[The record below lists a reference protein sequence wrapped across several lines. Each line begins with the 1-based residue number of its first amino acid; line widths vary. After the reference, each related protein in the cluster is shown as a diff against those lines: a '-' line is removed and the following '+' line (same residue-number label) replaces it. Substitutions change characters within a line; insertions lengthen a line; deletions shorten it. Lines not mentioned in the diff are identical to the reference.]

1 MIDRFHLLLHFIPC
15 LALKCAESGRFWQV
29 FRLEAPGASWEM
41 DKLSPMSWE
50 KDLRVPEMRDTRDT
64 PKLFML
70 HVMIFVQ
77 NCDSPLDLGFQFHH
91 RSTELPERSHC
102 RYPSLC
108 LFGDVSMLT
117 LHRFWHCM
125 LCKGHSWHLT
135 VFLSRQFCL
144 LGKLLQFWRLH
155 TQFL

>member
-64 PKLFML
+64 PMVYFMENTIL
-70 HVMIFVQ
+70 LKWMIARVT
-77 NCDSPLDLGFQFHH
+77 PM
-91 RSTELPERSHC
+91 T
-102 RYPSLC
+102 
-108 LFGDVSMLT
+108 
-117 LHRFWHCM
+117 
-125 LCKGHSWHLT
+125 
-135 VFLSRQFCL
+135 
-144 LGKLLQFWRLH
+144 
-155 TQFL
+155 